1 MKFDETITKARHETA
16 SGSLER
22 IIFSDEDPAEKSLL
36 TLIEEH
42 RPDRSQK
49 IPATAPETGSSP
61 FADSLD
67 DTDEGD
73 QYRFDHLMMR
83 LGGNGF

>member
-1 MKFDETITKARHETA
+1 MKYDETKTEAQHETA

-22 IIFSDEDPAEKSLL
+22 MTFPDEDRVEKSLL
-36 TLIEEH
+36 TLIEE
-42 RPDRSQK
+42 RKLERSRENST
-49 IPATAPETGSSP
+49 TAAEDSSSP
-61 FADSLD
+61 FADTLD

-73 QYRFDHLMMR
+73 GYRLDHLMIR

>member
-36 TLIEEH
+36 TLIEE
-42 RPDRSQK
+42 RRTERSQG
-49 IPATAPETGSSP
+49 IPASASEISSSP
-61 FADSLD
+61 LADPLD

>member
-1 MKFDETITKARHETA
+1 MKYDETKTEAQHETA

-22 IIFSDEDPAEKSLL
+22 MTFPDEDRVEKSLL

-42 RPDRSQK
+42 RSDRSQK

-61 FADSLD
+61 FADPLD

-73 QYRFDHLMMR
+73 QYRLDHMMMR

>member
-1 MKFDETITKARHETA
+1 MKFDKTKTEAQYETT

-22 IIFSDEDPAEKSLL
+22 MTFSDEESSEKSLL

-42 RPDRSQK
+42 RSDRSQK

-61 FADSLD
+61 FADPLD

-73 QYRFDHLMMR
+73 QYRLDHMMMR